1 MEHSYLKQ
9 NNQSKLKNQC
19 TEQTCW
25 LRLDFVKELNNE
37 DIERNTFRPK
47 GPSKKYEWLSTTHIN
62 DVIEQIE
69 LITEDIESGTYEVGN
84 NDEDDDY

>member
-1 MEHSYLKQ
+1 MYTKTLKHLTIIREELENLLESHSEKAL
-9 NNQSKLKNQC
+9 
-19 TEQTCW
+19 QTKS
-25 LRLDFVKELNNE
+25 FELQD
-37 DIERNTFRPK
+37 DIERNVINP
-47 GPSKKYEWLSTTHIN
+47 IN